1 LRFCVE
7 DLIISL
13 FFCSGIGLTAAGLL
27 VRLNPLHR
35 IILACRNQE
44 RANETREK
52 VAALLPEGEEYK
64 ENIIALACDHTS
76 MESIRR
82 FNEVLRI
89 RLSETYSPSKW
100 IYNGIDVLCLNAAVL
115 MSGDADPEF
124 TDDGLETTFQTNYLS
139 AFQLVHLTLDLLNP
153 GARILLATSGLYER
167 EKLCLEGI
175 VDPVTGGARTHF
187 DMPDDSKFHFKR
199 SYAQSKLC
207 VVAFCAELESRLR
220 KQNEKGIVV
229 NCFSPGLMLSTGL
242 FRNQRSFLETK
253 ETKLSADV
261 LALQKTVTWG
271 AGALLYMALAR
282 ESGERSGEYWR
293 DANSVLGWRSIY
305 GQNFCPV
312 DITNQ
317 FDVETRRMLWEMSL
331 QWIGRP
337 DTMT

>member
-1 LRFCVE
+1 V

-13 FFCSGIGLTAAGLL
+13 FFCSGIGLAAAGFL

-35 IILACRNQE
+35 IVLACRSQE
-44 RANETREK
+44 RADETREK
-52 VAALLPEGEEYK
+52 VAALLPEGEGYR
-64 ENIIALACDHTS
+64 ENVIALACDHTS

-82 FNEVLRI
+82 FNELLRI
-89 RLSETYSPSKW
+89 RLTETYSPSKW

-115 MSGDADPEF
+115 VDGDADPEF
-124 TDDGLETTFQTNYLS
+124 TEDDLETTFQTNYLS
-139 AFQLVHLTLDLLNP
+139 AFQLVHLTMDLLNP

-167 EKLCLEGI
+167 EKLLLDGM
-175 VDPVTGGARTHF
+175 VDPVTGGARKHF
-187 DMPDDSKFHFKR
+187 EMPDGSTFHFKR
-199 SYAQSKLC
+199 SYALSKLC
-207 VVAFCAELESRLR
+207 AVAFCAELESRLR
-220 KQNEKGIVV
+220 KLNEKGIIV

-242 FRNQRSFLETK
+242 FRHQRG
-253 ETKLSADV
+253 TKLSAGV

-271 AGALLYMALAR
+271 AGALLYMALAQ

-317 FDVETRRMLWEMSL
+317 FDAETRRMLWEMSL
-331 QWIGRP
+331 RWIGLP
-337 DTMT
+337 DTLT

>member
-1 LRFCVE
+1 V

-13 FFCSGIGLTAAGLL
+13 FFCSGIGLAAAGFL

-35 IILACRNQE
+35 IVLACRSQE
-44 RANETREK
+44 RADETREK
-52 VAALLPEGEEYK
+52 VAALLPEGEGYR
-64 ENIIALACDHTS
+64 ENVIALACDHTS

-82 FNEVLRI
+82 FNELLRI
-89 RLSETYSPSKW
+89 RLTETYSPSKW

-115 MSGDADPEF
+115 VDGDADPEF
-124 TDDGLETTFQTNYLS
+124 TEDDLETTFQTNYLS
-139 AFQLVHLTLDLLNP
+139 AFQLVHLTMDLLNP

-167 EKLCLEGI
+167 EKLLLDGM
-175 VDPVTGGARTHF
+175 VDPVTGGARKHF
-187 DMPDDSKFHFKR
+187 DMPDGSTFHFKR
-199 SYAQSKLC
+199 SYALSKLC
-207 VVAFCAELESRLR
+207 AVAFCAELESRLR
-220 KQNEKGIVV
+220 KQNEKGIIV

-242 FRNQRSFLETK
+242 FRRQR
-253 ETKLSADV
+253 ETKLSAGV

-271 AGALLYMALAR
+271 AGALLYMALAQ

-317 FDVETRRMLWEMSL
+317 FDAETRRMLWEMSL
-331 QWIGRP
+331 RWIGLP
-337 DTMT
+337 DTLT